1 LQAEIVSVGTELLLG
16 EIVDTNAAHIAR
28 ALRDIGL
35 DVIYKSTVGDNEQ
48 RIAVVIRHAL
58 ERVDVVIVNGGLGPT
73 VDDVTREGIARATGR
88 PLEFRPEL
96 FEQIAARFRRFGA
109 QMSEN
114 NRRQAF
120 VPHGATPIENPV
132 GTAPAF
138 ILETEAGIVITLP
151 GVPGEMK
158 YLLEGTCI
166 PWLRERMGQ
175 PAIIKARVLRT
186 AGIGESRIDQII
198 GDLMTA
204 ANPTVG
210 LAAHSG
216 QTDVRITAKAATPA
230 EADALIAPVEA
241 EVRRRLGD
249 TVYGVEDERLEETLV
264 ALLAGAEA
272 TIAAIEAGTGGL
284 LAQRLAD
291 ASKGKSGIFVGHISA
306 DGIDGLA
313 GFDLDSDLG
322 LASLAEEAARHVRG
336 VRHAT
341 YGMAVVIRPGEPGD
355 PTGGTAIA
363 FAGPEETRSQYF
375 AWSTER
381 ADAPTW
387 ATTHALALARR
398 VLLKIEE

>member
-48 RIAVVIRHAL
+48 RIADVVRHAL
-58 ERVDVVIVNGGLGPT
+58 ERVNVVIVNGGLGPT
-73 VDDVTREGIARATGR
+73 VDDVTREGIAHATGR

-96 FEQIAARFRRFGA
+96 FKQIAERFRRFGV
-109 QMSEN
+109 QMSGN

-120 VPHGATPIENPV
+120 VPRGATPIENPV

-151 GVPGEMK
+151 GVPGEME
-158 YLLEGTCI
+158 YLLEKTCI
-166 PWLRERMGQ
+166 PWLRKRMGQ
-175 PAIIKARVLRT
+175 PSIIKAHILRT
-186 AGIGESRIDQII
+186 AGVGESRIDQII

-204 ANPTVG
+204 ANPTIG

-216 QTDVRITAKAATPA
+216 QTDIRITAKAATVA
-230 EADALIAPVEA
+230 EADELIAPIEA

-249 TVYGVEDERLEETLV
+249 AIYGVEDERLEETLI
-264 ALLAGAEA
+264 ALLAGADA

-291 ASKGKSGIFVGHISA
+291 ASQGRPEVFVGHISV
-306 DGIDGLA
+306 DGIDALA
-313 GFDLDSDLG
+313 GFDLAPDLG
-322 LASLAEEAARHVRG
+322 LASLAEEAAHHICSA
-336 VRHAT
+336 RHAT
-341 YGMAVVIRPGEPGD
+341 YGLAVVIRPGPGA

-363 FAGPEETRSQYF
+363 IAGPEETRSQYF

-381 ADAPTW
+381 ADAPIW